1 MGGPVRLDPARHLS
15 RYVEMKKHS
24 LRLGLSLLP
33 LVLCACTQDW
43 SGGLESA
50 RLNKGGTEM
59 SAAVALASSA
69 DAMSVSQR
77 RRDSA
82 FANHPDTGSLVH
94 YAAKVAP
101 RRTGAYT
108 WHAVDLSEEHAFRA
122 MASGE
127 LTFQAPDGT
136 PIKLAY
142 QRHIEHPDGNWSW
155 VGEAADGQTSVI
167 TFGEEAVFGT
177 IPQGNG
183 QPPLRLTLADGRAW
197 VVSADKRLLAEI
209 DNEATR
215 PTSPDY
221 LIPPKRV
228 QAAGAASDG
237 MAAMAAPAT
246 AGASSSA
253 TTVIDVLVGYTN
265 GFAAARGSQSAA
277 QTRIRNLV
285 DITNQAY
292 VSSQV
297 NAELRL
303 VHSMQVT
310 FPDNTANED
319 ALEKL
324 TGFRAPSTQL
334 PPDPAFSALR
344 QARETYGADLV
355 ALVRKFNDPENDG
368 CGIAWLLGGG
378 QSGIT
383 PSDEYFGYSVVSDGQ
398 DAGTDGK
405 TYFCREETFAHE
417 IGHNLGSQHDIETSK
432 GDNGTPQPGAYAYS
446 YGYKTSAAQ
455 GNFYTIM
462 AYGDSGQ
469 TGYRVFSNPNIST
482 CGGRACGTATADNA
496 RSINNTK
503 GIIAGF
509 RATVVPGTSGLSN
522 DANADGRSDLFWHNP
537 TAGSEQGWFMNGSSW
552 TYGAVASI
560 NPKYQLAGIGDFN
573 GDGYADLLW
582 VDSAKTQVWVWT
594 GSAGGSY
601 STNLLRSYPAG
612 WSLVGTGDVNGDGR
626 NDIVWHNASAQKLQ
640 AWYMNGAS
648 IQYGPVSTIQSQYRV
663 AAVGDFNGDG
673 RADILWN
680 DQAKTK
686 VWLWQTNPA
695 GTFTVKF
702 VRDYPAGWTVVGRGD
717 ANGDGRADVFW
728 HNATSGKMQAWFMN
742 GSSVSYGAVKD
753 IDSKYRVAA
762 VGDYNGDGLSDIVWV
777 DQAKTKLWM
786 WTAVNSSFYSVQ
798 FLRAY
803 PVGWNVY
810 GG

>member
-1 MGGPVRLDPARHLS
+1 
-15 RYVEMKKHS
+15 MKKHS

-59 SAAVALASSA
+59 SAAVAQTSSA

-94 YAAKVAP
+94 YAAKIAP

-108 WHAVDLSEEHAFRA
+108 WHAADLSEEHAFRA

-155 VGEAADGQTSVI
+155 IGEAADGQTSVI

-237 MAAMAAPAT
+237 MAAMAAPVT

-265 GFAAARGSQSAA
+265 GFASARGSQSAA

-292 VSSQV
+292 VSSQI

-303 VHSMQVT
+303 VHSMQVS

-334 PPDPAFSALR
+334 TPDPAFKDLR

-378 QSGIT
+378 QSGIS
-383 PSDEYFGYSVVSDGQ
+383 PSDEYFGYSVISDGQ
-398 DAGTDGK
+398 DAGNDGK

-417 IGHNLGSQHDIETSK
+417 IGHNLGSQHDAETAE
-432 GDNGTPQPGAYAYS
+432 NEPGAYAYS
-446 YGYKTSAAQ
+446 YGYKTGSTQ

-469 TGYRVFSNPNIST
+469 TGYRVFSNPNITS

-509 RATVVPGTSGLSN
+509 RATVVTDPDEPVGPSVFVDRADFDGDGVEDLYWTNIKTGQGVIWRSGNSSQLQLTTVVQ
-522 DANADGRSDLFWHNP
+522 DLNWKVS
-537 TAGSEQGWFMNGSSW
+537 AI
-552 TYGAVASI
+552 A
-560 NPKYQLAGIGDFN
+560 DFN
-573 GDGYADLLW
+573 GDGKSDILW
-582 VDSAKTQVWVWT
+582 RNGVTGANVIWRSAN
-594 GSAGGSY
+594 SATPQSM
-601 STNLLRSYPAG
+601 RS
-612 WSLVGTGDVNGDGR
+612 VTGDGWGM
-626 NDIVWHNASAQKLQ
+626 A
-640 AWYMNGAS
+640 G
-648 IQYGPVSTIQSQYRV
+648 
-663 AAVGDFNGDG
+663 VGDFNGDG
-673 RADILWN
+673 KADVLWNNSKTGKNVIWRSAAGSSLQAVAEIQDLNWKPAAVGDFDGDGKADIFWRNQSNGANVIWRSANKATPISMATVSNPGWGVGAAGDFDGDGKTDVLWN
-680 DQAKTK
+680 NQLDGSNVIWRSASSALPRAVSPIKNLS
-686 VWLWQTNPA
+686 WRP
-695 GTFTVKF
+695 G
-702 VRDYPAGWTVVGRGD
+702 VR
-717 ANGDGRADVFW
+717 
-728 HNATSGKMQAWFMN
+728 
-742 GSSVSYGAVKD
+742 
-753 IDSKYRVAA
+753 
-762 VGDYNGDGLSDIVWV
+762 GDYNGDGKSDMLWRNKDTGANAIWLS
-777 DQAKTKLWM
+777 ANSGSLK
-786 WTAVNSSFYSVQ
+786 AVQ
-798 FLRAY
+798 
-803 PVGWNVY
+803 PVTGDGWY
-810 GG
+810 LAGP

>member
-1 MGGPVRLDPARHLS
+1 
-15 RYVEMKKHS
+15 MKKHS

-59 SAAVALASSA
+59 STAVAQASSA

-108 WHAVDLSEEHAFRA
+108 WHAADLSEEHAFRA

-237 MAAMAAPAT
+237 MAAVAAPAT

-265 GFAAARGSQSAA
+265 GFASARGSQSAA

-292 VSSQV
+292 VSSQI

-303 VHSMQVT
+303 VHSMQVS

-334 PPDPAFSALR
+334 TPDPAFKDLR

-378 QSGIT
+378 ESGIT
-383 PSDEYFGYSVVSDGQ
+383 PSDEYFGYSVISDGQ
-398 DAGTDGK
+398 DAGDDGK

-417 IGHNLGSQHDIETSK
+417 IGHNLGSQHDAETAE
-432 GDNGTPQPGAYAYS
+432 NEPGAYAYS
-446 YGYKTSAAQ
+446 YGYKTGSTQ

-469 TGYRVFSNPNIST
+469 TGYRVFSNPNIT
-482 CGGRACGTATADNA
+482 NCGGRACGTATANVA
-496 RSINNTK
+496 RSTNNTAP
-503 GIIAGF
+503 IIAGF
-509 RATVVPGTSGLSN
+509 RAEKVAMPDVLDLYVVKRQGSSGKTEVHGLDGSAEFQSFVTHRQSGLAATGSGYDWVFQFADYDGDDVRDLYVIKKEGN
-522 DANADGRSDLFWHNP
+522 SGKTEVHVLNGADGFATFLLHKA
-537 TAGSEQGWFMNGSSW
+537 TALHE
-552 TYGAVASI
+552 
-560 NPKYQLAGIGDFN
+560 
-573 GDGYADLLW
+573 
-582 VDSAKTQVWVWT
+582 T
-594 GSAGGSY
+594 GSDNSWAF
-601 STNLLRSYPAG
+601 L
-612 WSLVGTGDVNGDGR
+612 
-626 NDIVWHNASAQKLQ
+626 
-640 AWYMNGAS
+640 
-648 IQYGPVSTIQSQYRV
+648 
-663 AAVGDFNGDG
+663 
-673 RADILWN
+673 
-680 DQAKTK
+680 
-686 VWLWQTNPA
+686 
-695 GTFTVKF
+695 
-702 VRDYPAGWTVVGRGD
+702 
-717 ANGDGRADVFW
+717 
-728 HNATSGKMQAWFMN
+728 
-742 GSSVSYGAVKD
+742 
-753 IDSKYRVAA
+753 
-762 VGDYNGDGLSDIVWV
+762 VGDYNGDQVSDLYVIKKIGTSGKTEVHVLDGATQFQTFLLHVATALHKTGSDSSWDFDIGDYDGDGKPDIYAVKKVGSSGKTEVHVLDGADRFRSFLMHSATALSSVGATERWDFLVG
-777 DQAKTKLWM
+777 DLDDDGHLDLY
-786 WTAVNSSFYSVQ
+786 AVNKAGSSGTTEVHVLNGANRFSSFSLHKATALGVTYSS
-798 FLRAY
+798 AA
-803 PVGWNVY
+803 PSSTGWIFDLY
-810 GG
+810 